1 MRKKNRKA
9 HTLTNSQTLESEKL
23 IQAILETPREHR
35 PALTPG
41 ELDLLKAHSAKI
53 LEDTPPHGVDFLAA
67 GQS

>member
-1 MRKKNRKA
+1 VKKNRKGQ
-9 HTLTNSQTLESEKL
+9 TLTEAETLEREKL

-35 PALTPG
+35 PALTRG

-53 LEDTPPHGVDFLAA
+53 SEDTPPHGADFLAA